1 MDVQSLKL
9 NDYLSNEKKK
19 TKKKVIL
26 NLVSSMKRLKM
37 LKTKSISYIIDIREK
52 YDFRLTVIAKCR
64 TKKCRLNFLGES
76 SRGQLLQN

>member
-9 NDYLSNEKKK
+9 NDYLSNEKKKK

-37 LKTKSISYIIDIREK
+37 LKTKSISYIIDKTEK
-52 YDFRLTVIAKCR
+52 NTISDWL
-64 TKKCRLNFLGES
+64 
-76 SRGQLLQN
+76 

>member
-9 NDYLSNEKKK
+9 NDYLSNEKKKK

-37 LKTKSISYIIDIREK
+37 LKTKSISYIIDKTEK
-52 YDFRLTVIAKCR
+52 NTISD
-64 TKKCRLNFLGES
+64 
-76 SRGQLLQN
+76 